1 MPLIPMAD
9 RVPFPKPT
17 PRSSRSLH
25 VEGQRGASYADHMA
39 TITAR
44 QYIVMRLWYVE
55 GWSQYRIAKGL
66 GITQPSVYGLIARGR
81 RWIFEAVSE
90 EGAITLRRVEVL
102 LAPSPTSSPTSN
114 LGVAASRQD
123 ELLDALE
130 LLMEHQ
136 ASEAAIYDEC
146 MSGDSIL
153 RTHVKRNTF
162 DLWELR
168 YAMAHQ
174 CAQLPSSAYNAHI
187 ASRYCDAYLA

>member
-1 MPLIPMAD
+1 
-9 RVPFPKPT
+9 
-17 PRSSRSLH
+17 
-25 VEGQRGASYADHMA
+25 MA

-55 GWSQYRIAKGL
+55 GWSQRRIGRFL
-66 GITQPSVYGLIARGR
+66 GIHQKSVWDLISRGR
-81 RWIFEAVSE
+81 RWIIRTASE
-90 EGAITLRRVEVL
+90 GGPSRHLLIEVL

-130 LLMEHQ
+130 LLIQHR
-136 ASEAAIYDEC
+136 AAEAASYQEC
-146 MSGDSIL
+146 MSGDSHL

-174 CAQLPSSAYNAHI
+174 CSQLPTSAYDCCRAW
-187 ASRYCDAYLA
+187 RYCDPDVQELL